1 MVTNKVDKNDN
12 YIWKLMLVIYILFF
26 LKKTMLDL
34 QIFRITLGWSGPT
47 GPSGVREPDRWAGRV
62 GGRSRRREGKKGPD
76 GATKAQTQRSLEKER
91 AVMAAEAAMRPGR
104 CGWTRRTSWP
114 GAALRRR
121 RRRRRREDC
130 EGEAGVHRRAACAP
144 PDQALPLHP
153 RRAHPASRSQATG
166 EDASPPGQ
174 YSCPHQ
180 EGARRARRRTS
191 SSSTASKGTYA
202 EMEVEDVDEE
212 GGVTTEN

>member
-91 AVMAAEAAMRPGR
+91 AVMAAEAAM
-104 CGWTRRTSWP
+104 
-114 GAALRRR
+114 
-121 RRRRRREDC
+121 E
-130 EGEAGVHRRAACAP
+130 
-144 PDQALPLHP
+144 
-153 RRAHPASRSQATG
+153 TG
-166 EDASPPGQ
+166 EMRLDAENKLAGSGV
-174 YSCPHQ
+174 
-180 EGARRARRRTS
+180 ETAAAKTKKRRL
-191 SSSTASKGTYA
+191 
-202 EMEVEDVDEE
+202 
-212 GGVTTEN
+212 